1 MAEEWKTSYISLEAS
16 ADIQLLLSAISSS
29 IQLTVFLTAAIQFQ
43 ILSPPNQADERHPGI
58 INVPIQVTLAPVTSV
73 LQDDIA
79 VFVSVL
85 GGTATGKKILWFCVD
100 RNLTANFFFLF
111 QLTMTTLWIQGPIH

>member
-1 MAEEWKTSYISLEAS
+1 MRLCYSKTVFSHPPLKFPPC
-16 ADIQLLLSAISSS
+16 S

-43 ILSPPNQADERHPGI
+43 ILSPPNQGDERHPGV
-58 INVPIQVTLAPVTSV
+58 INVPIQVTLVPVTSV
-73 LQDDIA
+73 LQNDVA

-85 GGTATGKKILWFCVD
+85 GGTATGKKLSGFCVD

-111 QLTMTTLWIQGPIH
+111 QLIMTTLWIQDPIH